1 MYLPKSKYSK
11 PKYTRGDLFILKNGD
26 AYTGWYFETYDKKYF
41 TGKQPS
47 KNSKPIIAFRENTAS
62 GGSEIKFTNDII
74 KPTQA
79 EHEQGYFYR
88 YFIQDIRNKSI
99 VEVKLEKYNKFSTKN
114 YINSEKVKWDLTTP
128 VDNVKKGNY
137 IYFGSEAKNKE
148 TILELENNIPGI
160 VNIVKS
166 YSEFIK

>member
-1 MYLPKSKYSK
+1 MYLPKTKYSK
-11 PKYTRGDLFILKNGD
+11 PKYTRGDLFTLENGNP
-26 AYTGWYFETYDKKYF
+26 YTGWYFETYNGEKY
-41 TGKQPS
+41 TGKIPS
-47 KNSKPIIAFRENTAS
+47 KKSTKLIGEQDSDDYTNTLL
-62 GGSEIKFTNDII
+62 FTNEVI

-128 VDNVKKGNY
+128 VENLKRGSY